1 MSDGHPA
8 SRMGGRGPQG
18 IEAQDEHRRPASLG
32 SPADTL
38 TLVRELVR
46 LVPDRQ
52 IARLLNR
59 AVSRRRVKAA
69 AQSSM

>member
-1 MSDGHPA
+1 M
-8 SRMGGRGPQG
+8 
-18 IEAQDEHRRPASLG
+18 
-32 SPADTL
+32 

-59 AVSRRRVKAA
+59 AGKPARVERGLAIIDMNVMTALQTVSSNCGHWSNRRKAG
-69 AQSSM
+69 QGS